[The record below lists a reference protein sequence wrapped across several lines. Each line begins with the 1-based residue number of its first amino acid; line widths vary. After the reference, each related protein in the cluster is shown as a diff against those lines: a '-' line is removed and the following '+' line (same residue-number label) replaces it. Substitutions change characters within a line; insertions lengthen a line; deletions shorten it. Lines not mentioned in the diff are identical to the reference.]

1 MPTKTK
7 PNWRYLISFS
17 FIALLLAILSLF
29 IPWNTSSLEANP
41 RPAQNYVAALKKIE
55 TFRNKEKRAMYPL
68 CQVQLLTQGQK
79 VQKAIVLVHGYTSCP
94 QQFMELGKRFYDLGY
109 NVLLAPMPHHGLSD
123 RMTEAHSFLRASE
136 LAAYAD
142 EVVDIAQGLGEEV
155 AMAGLSVG
163 GVVTA
168 FAATHREDIDLALL
182 ISPAFGYKAV
192 PSAATAAAMNIY
204 SLLPNGYGWWDAAK
218 QEQGGAPHGYPRYA
232 KRALA
237 EALRLGF
244 AARRH
249 KPMSKKVIVV
259 TNPNDAAVNNELID
273 KTIQRWRKQGIAL
286 EVYAFPMELQ
296 LDHDLI
302 EPTHPAAN
310 IEVVYPKLVALVE
323 R

>member
-1 MPTKTK
+1 MSTKRK
-7 PNWRYLISFS
+7 PNWRYLIFFS
-17 FIALLLAILSLF
+17 FIALLLGVISLF

-41 RPAQNYVAALKKIE
+41 HPVENYAEALNRIE
-55 TFRNKEKRAMYPL
+55 SFRSKEKQAMNPR
-68 CQVQLLTQGQK
+68 CQVQLLTQGRK
-79 VQKAIVLVHGYTSCP
+79 VQKAIILVHGYTSCP

-109 NVLLAPMPHHGLSD
+109 NVLIAPMPHHGLLD
-123 RMTEAHSFLRASE
+123 RMTEAHSSLRAVE

-142 EVVDIAQGLGEEV
+142 EVVDIAQGLGEKV
-155 AMAGLSVG
+155 VMAGLSVG

-192 PSAATAAAMNIY
+192 PSVATAAAMNIY
-204 SLLPNGYGWWDAAK
+204 SWLPNGYDWWDSAK

-249 KPMSKKVIVV
+249 KPITKKIIVV
-259 TNPNDAAVNNELID
+259 TNPNDAAVNNKLID
-273 KTIQRWRKQGIAL
+273 KTIQRWRKQGLLL
-286 EVYAFPMELQ
+286 ETYEFPMSLQ

-302 EPTHPAAN
+302 EPTHPDAN
-310 IEVVYPKLVALVE
+310 IEVVYPKLIELVE
-323 R
+323 Q